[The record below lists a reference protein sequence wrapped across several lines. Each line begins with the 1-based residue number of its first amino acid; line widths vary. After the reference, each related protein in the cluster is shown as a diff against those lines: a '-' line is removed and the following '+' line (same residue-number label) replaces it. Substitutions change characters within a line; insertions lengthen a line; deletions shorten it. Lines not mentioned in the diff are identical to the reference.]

1 MLRRILVVCI
11 DLLVAFCYK
20 WKSYIVQFFREF
32 GWCQHII
39 WSLKGWTLFSGSGVQ
54 DCYFFWSISQWLH
67 LFWIAMCTHPGE
79 EVFRNRNSQSW
90 SQTRSDWYL
99 LVTKDLLNMSD
110 VRGRLSWQHF
120 FIFFF
125 FYFDSWLSLNF
136 RKWKGFFEKLY
147 AIKKK
152 FGAMCLY
159 KVIENAQK
167 HM

>member
-90 SQTRSDWYL
+90 SQTHKW
-99 LVTKDLLNMSD
+99 LVFACDK
-110 VRGRLSWQHF
+110 RLVKHEWCSRKTIMTTF
-120 FIFFF
+120 FHIFFF
-125 FYFDSWLSLNF
+125 LLWFMIII
-136 RKWKGFFEKLY
+136 KL
-147 AIKKK
+147 
-152 FGAMCLY
+152 
-159 KVIENAQK
+159 
-167 HM
+167 